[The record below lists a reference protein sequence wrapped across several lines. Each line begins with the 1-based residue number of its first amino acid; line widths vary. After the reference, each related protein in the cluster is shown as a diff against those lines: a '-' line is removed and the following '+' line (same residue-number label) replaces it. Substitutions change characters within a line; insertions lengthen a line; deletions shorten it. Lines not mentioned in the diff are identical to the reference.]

1 VRLEW
6 CEWVEDANEVL
17 VEESSELSGSS
28 NPARNLSLERSD
40 LNRSPFVIFLLD
52 ECSDPVSARL
62 AASPPTGLSVWC
74 MKANALAHVLDPLL
88 ELLELLE
95 LESSSESEDDVS
107 SLLLSSLE
115 LDWSLEDSAAAVRS
129 ADESA
134 TYT

>member
-1 VRLEW
+1 
-6 CEWVEDANEVL
+6 
-17 VEESSELSGSS
+17 
-28 NPARNLSLERSD
+28 
-40 LNRSPFVIFLLD
+40 
-52 ECSDPVSARL
+52 
-62 AASPPTGLSVWC
+62 